1 MSCPKE
7 EVVQIEV
14 AACETSAE
22 DEDYVLL
29 DFIFPLEGESP
40 EDKLFG
46 ARFKRRGGAN
56 VKHTYWDTYLCVPV
70 QEEGGDGVIEDDGS
84 SSGPDEKRNRTNKS
98 CSDNT
103 QVSLVSVVIDR
114 DISTNPPCPPS
125 LSREPSLI
133 GWSWSISLLGL
144 CVEPLSPPSP
154 SQRTPDCEYSK
165 AEGEQGG
172 DGPQWR
178 WLSRGA
184 ISSAYQ
190 VVSSVAHSTFGTHLG
205 RRAD

>member
-1 MSCPKE
+1 MSCPKD
-7 EVVQIEV
+7 EVVQEEV
-14 AACETSAE
+14 AACEPGVE

-29 DFIFPLEGESP
+29 DFIFPLEGENL

-56 VKHTYWDTYLCVPV
+56 AKHTYWDTYLCVPV
-70 QEEGGDGVIEDDGS
+70 QEEGDDSVIEDDGNS
-84 SSGPDEKRNRTNKS
+84 NGPNEKKNRIHKS
-98 CSDNT
+98 CSDNN

-114 DISTNPPCPPS
+114 DISTNSPCPPP

-144 CVEPLSPPSP
+144 CVEPLPSPPL
-154 SQRTPDCEYSK
+154 SQRTPDWQYSK
-165 AEGEQGG
+165 ADEQGG
-172 DGPQWR
+172 DEQRWR
-178 WLSRGA
+178 WLSREA
-184 ISSAYQ
+184 LSSAYQ
-190 VVSSVAHSTFGTHLG
+190 IVSSVAHSTLGQHLS